1 MQIET
6 LILLIRLFRGEKNRK
21 SLIAKSINKI
31 VEGSTISVA
40 DDAFEYTNILFIQVN
55 LDMVRK
61 KIFMQSYN

>member
-21 SLIAKSINKI
+21 SLVAKSINKI

-55 LDMVRK
+55 LDTVRK

>member
-21 SLIAKSINKI
+21 SLIAKSINKN

-55 LDMVRK
+55 LDTVRK

>member
-55 LDMVRK
+55 LDTVRK

>member
-6 LILLIRLFRGEKNRK
+6 LIILIRLFRGEKNRK

-55 LDMVRK
+55 LDTVRK

>member
-21 SLIAKSINKI
+21 SLVAKSINKI

-40 DDAFEYTNILFIQVN
+40 DDDFEYTNILFIQVN
-55 LDMVRK
+55 LDTVRK